1 MKINTPSGRICQSY
15 HSCPNP
21 VKYNS
26 QSVYHASL
34 SKYLEGGGGVQMKTT
49 SSVVIYVTISVH
61 FQKKCV
67 NIRNITTGSDSF
79 MYMYINTVLH

>member
-1 MKINTPSGRICQSY
+1 
-15 HSCPNP
+15 
-21 VKYNS
+21 
-26 QSVYHASL
+26 
-34 SKYLEGGGGVQMKTT
+34 MKTT